1 MCAITRIPFLW
12 ALIHGKQTH
21 NLRRLHKIYGDVVR
35 IAPNELS
42 YTNPSAWK
50 DIYAHRQGKPEM
62 GKYRVIY
69 SEHPGA
75 DHIVIADRENHSR
88 LRKNLSHG
96 FSEASMRQQE
106 SLIQSYVDLLM
117 RCLEQSSND
126 GQTPLNMCSWYN
138 WTTFDIIGD
147 LTFGEPFGCLESS
160 TYHPWVSIIMDSI
173 KLGAYMQALSYVP
186 FGRKLAMLFVPKK
199 LVAKKKAHHQMTIEK
214 VKRRVELKEERADFL
229 GGVLKRKDQGFT
241 FPELVS
247 NSSIL
252 IFAGSETTA
261 TALSAMTYYILKN
274 PSSMAT
280 LVHEVRS
287 AFSHNDEI
295 TINSVGNLKYMLAC
309 INETLRMFP
318 PAAVGFSRV
327 VPEGGDFIAG
337 RWVPAGVS
345 CTIPRT
351 ATLYGQE
358 LISSRRPS

>member
-1 MCAITRIPFLW
+1 
-12 ALIHGKQTH
+12 
-21 NLRRLHKIYGDVVR
+21 
-35 IAPNELS
+35 
-42 YTNPSAWK
+42 
-50 DIYAHRQGKPEM
+50 M
-62 GKYRVIY
+62 GKYRVVY

-75 DHIVIADRENHSR
+75 DHIVIANRENHSR

-117 RCLEQSSND
+117 RCLEQGSND

-147 LTFGEPFGCLESS
+147 LTFGEPFGCLENS

-229 GGVLKRKDQGFT
+229 GSILKRKDQGFT

-295 TINSVGNLKYMLAC
+295 TINSVGNLKYLLAC

-318 PAAVGFSRV
+318 PAAVGFPRV
-327 VPEGGDFIAG
+327 VPEGGDFIVG
-337 RWVPAGVS
+337 KWVPAGVS

-351 ATLYGQE
+351 ATLYRQE